1 MPAGINT
8 RDYELNG
15 KTPFEYG
22 QFRASRGGGSGF
34 ITKLFDGQAAKH
46 FGTYGDPLYQ
56 QYLDGLNA
64 GTAADVDA
72 FYNGYDASYGGDSF
86 YQGGVGNGA
95 INSSYNPYATI
106 NVNRYDHLEKKE
118 NPADKLYADLIRAQ
132 TQDYQARYAPVEDYM
147 ANQITA
153 TGTRALAGD
162 LRRTENSVLGASAN
176 VGGQQQRAMARMGL
190 SAPSS
195 TPNNQ
200 STIGALVG
208 GMNDTRVRDSDR
220 RQAIL
225 NGNLGSISQK
235 ARGSV

>member
-1 MPAGINT
+1 MPRANNGSNY
-8 RDYELNG
+8 DLNG
-15 KTPFEYG
+15 RTPFEYG
-22 QFRASRGGGSGF
+22 QFRSSLNGGSKF
-34 ITKLFDGQAAKH
+34 INKLFDSQVKQH
-46 FGTYGDPLYQ
+46 FGTYGDAKYQ

-95 INSSYNPYATI
+95 INNSYNPYASI
-106 NVNRYDHLEKKE
+106 NVNRYDHLDKKD

-132 TQDYQARYAPVEDYM
+132 TQDYQTRYAPVEDYM

-153 TGTRALAGD
+153 TGTRALGGD